1 LRFLDSNIFIYA
13 LLKPKREL
21 SEDEKR
27 IKEVSKK
34 IVERIDGGEDVVT
47 TIVHLSEVANILEDI
62 AGTSFAAK
70 FIRDVL
76 LKKNV
81 TVESTTVEDYI
92 ESTVFAEE
100 WGISVNDALAYLI
113 MKRRSINEIYTFDKH
128 FEKLN
133 VKIIRE

>member
-1 LRFLDSNIFIYA
+1 
-13 LLKPKREL
+13 LLIPKREL
-21 SEDEKR
+21 SEDGKR

-34 IVERIDGGEDVVT
+34 IVERIDSDEDVMT
-47 TIVHLSEVANILEDI
+47 TIVYLSEAANILEDI
-62 AGTSFAAK
+62 AGIDFATK

-76 LKKNV
+76 LKKNI

-100 WGISVNDALAYLI
+100 WKMSVNDALAYLI
-113 MKRRSINEIYTFDKH
+113 MKRKGVNEIYTFDKH
-128 FEKLN
+128 FEKLD